1 MIEIQGVTK
10 KFRKKTVLD
19 DITQEFNEGVYGL
32 LGPNGAGKTTLM
44 RCMTGLL
51 ECSSGDILCDGTPT
65 KKSKDFISR
74 VGYLPQKFGLFKE
87 LTVRE
92 MMLMLANMKECAGKK
107 AMEEVERCVDMVNLS
122 DRIDSR
128 VRALSGGMIRR
139 LGIAQTFLGDPDIM
153 IFDEPTAGLDP
164 EERLRFKLLISE
176 NKKGKTV
183 IISTHIVSDIEAL
196 CDHVLVMNDGCIAAA
211 GSCEEIRR
219 KAEGKVYT
227 VDGKDIE
234 SLSGEYVIQDQTDGE
249 NGVKMRIL
257 STVPQTC
264 EAAIPTLEDG
274 YMCVLKNI

>member
-1 MIEIQGVTK
+1 MIEIQSVTK

-19 DITQEFNEGVYGL
+19 GITQEFNEGVYGL

-51 ECSSGDILCDGTPT
+51 ECSSGDVLYDGISA
-65 KKSKDFISR
+65 KRSRGFISR

-87 LTVRE
+87 LKVRE
-92 MMLMLANMKECAGKK
+92 MMLMLANMKGCEKEK
-107 AMEEVERCVDMVNLS
+107 AMSEVERCVDMVNLS
-122 DRIDSR
+122 DRIDSK
-128 VRALSGGMIRR
+128 VRTLSGGMIRR

-183 IISTHIVSDIEAL
+183 IVSTHIVSDIEAL
-196 CDHVLVMNDGCIAAA
+196 CDHVLIMNGGCIAAS
-211 GSCEEIRR
+211 GSCEEIRK

-227 VDGKDIE
+227 VSGSDIE
-234 SLSGEYVIQDQTDGE
+234 TLSGEYYIQDQTDGE
-249 NGVKMRIL
+249 NGVKLRIL
-257 STVPQTC
+257 SAAPQKC
-264 EAAIPTLEDG
+264 ETAAPTLEDG

>member
-19 DITQEFNEGVYGL
+19 GITQEFNEGVYGL

-122 DRIDSR
+122 DRIDSK

-164 EERLRFKLLISE
+164 EERLRFKLIISE
-176 NKKGKTV
+176 NKKG
-183 IISTHIVSDIEAL
+183 
-196 CDHVLVMNDGCIAAA
+196 
-211 GSCEEIRR
+211 
-219 KAEGKVYT
+219 
-227 VDGKDIE
+227 
-234 SLSGEYVIQDQTDGE
+234 
-249 NGVKMRIL
+249 NGYYFN
-257 STVPQTC
+257 SYCQ
-264 EAAIPTLEDG
+264 
-274 YMCVLKNI
+274 